1 MRFAMTAKTLVR
13 QRAEG
18 SESMNELTAVNV
30 MKVTR
35 FRKDGEA
42 ALEKE
47 VERLERMERE
57 KMEREGAE
65 GNGEW
70 RRGR

>member
-1 MRFAMTAKTLVR
+1 MRFAMTAKTLAR

-18 SESMNELTAVNV
+18 NDSMNEITAVNV

-35 FRKDGEA
+35 FRKNGER

-47 VERLERMERE
+47 VERLERVERE
-57 KMEREGAE
+57 KRKEKE
-65 GNGEW
+65 NGD
-70 RRGR
+70 GDID

>member
-1 MRFAMTAKTLVR
+1 MRFAMTARTLAR

-18 SESMNELTAVNV
+18 NDTMNEITAVNV

-35 FRKDGEA
+35 FRKDGER

-47 VERLERMERE
+47 VKRLERKE
-57 KMEREGAE
+57 KEKRKGKE
-65 GNGEW
+65 NGD
-70 RRGR
+70 GYID